1 MMQESQKN
9 QVLSHLKH
17 YGSLTPLRALGVYGI
32 YHLAA
37 RVYELKQEGHNIE
50 TLIHSDPKG
59 KTYAE
64 YRLLPEVL

>member
-1 MMQESQKN
+1 MEKSQKS

-17 YGSLTPLRALGVYGI
+17 HGPLTPLRALGVYGI
-32 YHLAA
+32 YRLAA